1 MPHKHNHLFL
11 SHCEAI
17 HLRASILINITN
29 CVLKQNDF
37 WANSLPY
44 AYRHVTRKHHVCGGN
59 TEGDWTCIHQ
69 GEWLRCAMTNKHR
82 DSPVPPLISP
92 HDNNFKF
99 TEIAETGSQDSGH
112 ILILIRGSVQ
122 SPKHIS
128 AVVTVEIQQ
137 PKACYPFHHVSIS
150 LCFPEKPHL
159 FQCFAS
165 FALAHLES
173 SVLPYWPSL
182 DLEVINSTVR
192 GRGKNLINTMT
203 NLTSVEN
210 LAQIYKGSGC

>member
-1 MPHKHNHLFL
+1 M
-11 SHCEAI
+11 
-17 HLRASILINITN
+17 
-29 CVLKQNDF
+29 LKQNDF

-59 TEGDWTCIHQ
+59 TEGAWTCIHQ
-69 GEWLRCAMTNKHR
+69 GEWLRCAMTNKQR

-99 TEIAETGSQDSGH
+99 TEIAETGSQDSRH

-128 AVVTVEIQQ
+128 AVVRVEIQQ

-150 LCFPEKPHL
+150 LCSPQKL
-159 FQCFAS
+159 FFSSFAS
-165 FALAHLES
+165 FVSMSCFVCFSVSWVIRPALLSEPG
-173 SVLPYWPSL
+173 L
-182 DLEVINSTVR
+182 R
-192 GRGKNLINTMT
+192 GNKQHSER
-203 NLTSVEN
+203 ER
-210 LAQIYKGSGC
+210 QEPH